1 MNNSRKNKVIK
12 NIVISFLS
20 KFLMFAIGIVIP
32 RLVIVGYGS
41 EINGLL
47 TTVSNIYSY
56 LALIQAGVG
65 TAATQ
70 ALYKPIAQKDRE
82 GISAVLVATKQYF
95 RRLTK
100 WYALGVAV
108 FAVVYPFLVKTTIAH
123 WIVFMIILI
132 NGFSTILTYWFL
144 STLQA
149 LLTADGKDY
158 ITQAIQFGVFIL
170 NSAVKICLLMAGINI
185 VVIELAYLMINIV
198 QILVYSLYIKKVYPW
213 IEWKCEGNSLALNKR
228 KHFLLN
234 GVAWT
239 VFNSTDTIIISTFCG
254 LIFSSVYAMY
264 NMIFAN
270 LNLVFAIFYNSIYF
284 VLGQVYYEDREKYV
298 KMHDTFE
305 SCISALIFGLLSVTY
320 ILILPFLKLYTAGV
334 TDVNYIDVYLP
345 VLFCFAQILSNCRM
359 ISGNLINLTNS
370 PEMTNKASIAE
381 VIINISLSIVLANI
395 IGLHGVLIATV
406 VALFFKT
413 NYIIVI
419 SNRKLLNRSPGRT
432 YLTICINMFLFFTV
446 MFFTYKVD
454 LNISGYMDLV
464 MWGIVLVI
472 TIIPV
477 YFAVN
482 FIFNPKALSFI
493 FKNKVKV

>member
-1 MNNSRKNKVIK
+1 
-12 NIVISFLS
+12 
-20 KFLMFAIGIVIP
+20 
-32 RLVIVGYGS
+32 
-41 EINGLL
+41 
-47 TTVSNIYSY
+47 
-56 LALIQAGVG
+56 
-65 TAATQ
+65 
-70 ALYKPIAQKDRE
+70 
-82 GISAVLVATKQYF
+82 
-95 RRLTK
+95 
-100 WYALGVAV
+100 
-108 FAVVYPFLVKTTIAH
+108 
-123 WIVFMIILI
+123 
-132 NGFSTILTYWFL
+132 
-144 STLQA
+144 
-149 LLTADGKDY
+149 
-158 ITQAIQFGVFIL
+158 
-170 NSAVKICLLMAGINI
+170 
-185 VVIELAYLMINIV
+185 
-198 QILVYSLYIKKVYPW
+198 
-213 IEWKCEGNSLALNKR
+213 
-228 KHFLLN
+228 
-234 GVAWT
+234 
-239 VFNSTDTIIISTFCG
+239 
-254 LIFSSVYAMY
+254 
-264 NMIFAN
+264 
-270 LNLVFAIFYNSIYF
+270 
-284 VLGQVYYEDREKYV
+284 
-298 KMHDTFE
+298 
-305 SCISALIFGLLSVTY
+305 
-320 ILILPFLKLYTAGV
+320 
-334 TDVNYIDVYLP
+334 
-345 VLFCFAQILSNCRM
+345 M